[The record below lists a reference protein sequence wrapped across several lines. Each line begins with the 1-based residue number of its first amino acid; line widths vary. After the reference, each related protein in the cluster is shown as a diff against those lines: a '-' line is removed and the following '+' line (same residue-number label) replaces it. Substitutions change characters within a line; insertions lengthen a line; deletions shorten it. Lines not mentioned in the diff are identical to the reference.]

1 MKKIILLLLFTST
14 FYVYAQKN
22 PNGKIFDEHPGI
34 ELVERFNKAFVDADE
49 AVLNELLTDDFKAYN
64 GEWMNKD
71 QNFSTKQNII
81 NQSKYWKSSLMNYS
95 INKRGAS
102 YPDALEYKR
111 SGTWVYTYDVFH

>member
-81 NQSKYWKSSLMNYS
+81 NQSKYWKS
-95 INKRGAS
+95 
-102 YPDALEYKR
+102 
-111 SGTWVYTYDVFH
+111 